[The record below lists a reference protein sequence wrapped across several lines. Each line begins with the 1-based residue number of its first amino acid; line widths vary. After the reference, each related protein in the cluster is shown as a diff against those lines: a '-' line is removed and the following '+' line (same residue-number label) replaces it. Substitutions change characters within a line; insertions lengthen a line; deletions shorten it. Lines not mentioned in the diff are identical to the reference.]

1 MASLLTRFALPLW
14 SSVLCCTVLYCAVL
28 CCTALHCAVMSHFTT
43 RLARQLEDTSLHC
56 CRHLISQWSTVTT
69 SPLTH
74 QTEAVLLIIDAL
86 QMWGNSNK
94 EKGIKTI
101 VWTFQNGVDS

>member
-1 MASLLTRFALPLW
+1 MASLLTRFALLLW
-14 SSVLCCTVLYCAVL
+14 SSVLCCTALYCAVL
-28 CCTALHCAVMSHFTT
+28 CCNVTFYNTSRQTVGGHLTALITA
-43 RLARQLEDTSLHC
+43 
-56 CRHLISQWSTVTT
+56 TT

-74 QTEAVLLIIDAL
+74 QTKAVLLIIDAL